1 MKSRAALAVL
11 VLAAAAWLSLWV
23 GTPRAYGPFATV
35 GALFT
40 DDVALRTL
48 VRARGLEILLL
59 VLGGAVQAA
68 VVPLLRLRVGSEAPS
83 AFGASAAGVAAA
95 FGSAAPLVGACGAA
109 GGALGALVPRL
120 GGDTRR
126 TAALVLG
133 PVIFAGL
140 ALATTGSESRAW
152 IDVARR
158 LFGDVAGADGADLA
172 LAAAALLVALAA
184 LFVREP
190 RVRAILGA
198 LAAGTSTAAVG
209 WFGGLAFL
217 AARAGTGA
225 GGALVGGATLA
236 VLGEVALAAAG
247 EPGRLPIAA
256 ATGGL
261 ALLVA
266 VLPLDRRA

>member
-11 VLAAAAWLSLWV
+11 VLVAAAWLSLWV
-23 GTPRAYGPFATV
+23 GTPRAYGPFAAV

-68 VVPLLRLRVGSEAPS
+68 VVPLLRARTGSEAPS
-83 AFGASAAGVAAA
+83 AFGASAAGVAAT
-95 FGSAAPLVGACGAA
+95 FGAAAPIVGACGAA
-109 GGALGALVPRL
+109 GGAVGALVPRL

-126 TAALVLG
+126 RAALVLA
-133 PVIFAGL
+133 PALFAGV
-140 ALATTGSESRAW
+140 ALVTTGSESRAW
-152 IDVARR
+152 IDVTRR
-158 LFGDVAGADGADLA
+158 LFGDVAGANAANLA
-172 LAAAALLVALAA
+172 LASAALLGVLAA

-190 RVRAILGA
+190 RFRAVLGA

-217 AARAGTGA
+217 AARASTGA
-225 GGALVGGATLA
+225 GGALVAGATLA
-236 VLGEVALAAAG
+236 VLGEVALAAAT

-266 VLPLDRRA
+266 LLPLERRS